1 MVKNQLERGKSVQ
14 VHDTFWRPYMELV
27 RDQVIPDQWED
38 LNDRIPDASPSHA
51 IENFKIAAGEAEGTF
66 HGMVFQDSD
75 VAKWLEAVAYSL
87 ETDPDPQLEQTAD
100 DVIDLL
106 GRAQQADGYLN
117 TYFTIKEPENR
128 WGSLMHNHELY
139 CAGHF
144 IEAAVAYYNTTGK
157 RKFLDIMCRYADY
170 IDTVFG
176 EADSKLSGYP
186 GHQENEL
193 ALVRLYRATNNDK
206 YLKLSQF
213 FINARGKRPH
223 YFDVE
228 REKNAPGVFENM
240 VKEFDHFFEYNQSHK
255 PVREQDK
262 AVGHSVRAVYMYT
275 AMADLA
281 AETGDESLMKV
292 SKALWENTT
301 QRQMYL
307 TGGLGSTAHGE
318 AFSFDYDLPNDL
330 CYTETCA
337 SVGLAF
343 WARRMLALEMN
354 GDYADVLERV
364 IYNGTISGMDLDGQK
379 FFYVNPLEV
388 QPDAVKVRPEK
399 GHITTERQNWFS
411 CACCPPN
418 LARLIASIGHYIY
431 GSKKNTGYVH
441 LYIGSEAEL
450 NIANQNVVLKQ
461 DSNYPWDGDIKL
473 SVKPEQEA
481 EFTIALRI
489 PGWCRDATLTING
502 DRFDIGAN
510 IDKGYVYIKRH
521 WAKNDLIELELPL
534 TVERVKSHPKVR
546 ANIGKVA
553 LQRGPIVYCLEET
566 DNGPNLPSILLPN
579 NTILNTHF
587 DPDLLGGVTVITGEA
602 LKLKDDEKEDRL
614 YHASELGLSKIN
626 IKAVPYYA
634 WCNRDKGEM
643 LVWMTEK

>member
-27 RDQVIPDQWED
+27 RDQVIPYQWEA

-51 IENFKIAAGEAEGTF
+51 IENFRIAAGEAHGDF

-87 ETDPDPQLEQTAD
+87 ETDPDAQLEQTAD

-106 GRAQQADGYLN
+106 GRAQQTDGYLN

-186 GHQENEL
+186 GHQEIEL

-255 PVREQDK
+255 PVRKQDK

-292 SKALWENTT
+292 SKALWESTT

-521 WAKNDLIELELPL
+521 WEKNDLIELELPL

>member
-14 VHDTFWRPYMELV
+14 VHDTFWRTYMELV
-27 RDQVIPDQWED
+27 RDQVIPYQWEA

-87 ETDPDPQLEQTAD
+87 ETDPDAQLEQTAD

-106 GRAQQADGYLN
+106 GRAQQTDGYLN

-186 GHQENEL
+186 GHQEIEL

-521 WAKNDLIELELPL
+521 WEKNDLIELELPL

-579 NTILNTHF
+579 NIILNTHF

>member
-27 RDQVIPDQWED
+27 RDQVIPYQWEA

-51 IENFKIAAGEAEGTF
+51 IENFRIAAGEAHGDF

-87 ETDPDPQLEQTAD
+87 ETDPDAQLEQTAD

-106 GRAQQADGYLN
+106 GRAQQTDGYLN

-186 GHQENEL
+186 GHQEIEL

-521 WAKNDLIELELPL
+521 WEKNDLIELELPL

>member
-27 RDQVIPDQWED
+27 RDQVIPYQWEA

-51 IENFKIAAGEAEGTF
+51 IENFRIAAGEAHGDF

-87 ETDPDPQLEQTAD
+87 ETDPDAQLEQTAD

-106 GRAQQADGYLN
+106 GRAQQTDGYLN

-186 GHQENEL
+186 GHQEIEL

-521 WAKNDLIELELPL
+521 WEKNDLIELELPL

-602 LKLKDDEKEDRL
+602 LKLKDGEKEDRL